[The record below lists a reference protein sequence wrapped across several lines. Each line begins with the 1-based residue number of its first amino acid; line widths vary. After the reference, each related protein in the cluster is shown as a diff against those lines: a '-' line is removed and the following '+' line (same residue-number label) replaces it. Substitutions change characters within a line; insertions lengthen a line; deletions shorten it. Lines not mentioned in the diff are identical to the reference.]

1 MTDTKIT
8 ALTEL
13 ATITATDYMVVVDDT
28 GGSPVTKFVQAET
41 VRDFVNPQTRYIS
54 IPIKAFHPTTT
65 AGCAALATLEMG
77 TNKQAIEYMAFD
89 KATDENAEISFP
101 MPPNWNGGAIYC
113 TAYWLH
119 PATTTN
125 FGVVWGFKS
134 RSYADGDALDQAF
147 GTAVLVTDTGGTT
160 SDCYISP
167 ETAAITP
174 AGSPAGGQKIDL
186 VVYRDA
192 NHATDDTLAV
202 DAYLTDVLVRYTV
215 S

>member
-1 MTDTKIT
+1 MPDTRIQDVNSG
-8 ALTEL
+8 
-13 ATITATDYMVVVDDT
+13 TATTPASGDFIPY
-28 GGSPVTKFVQAET
+28 VTSDGLNTYITTPSLLFPK
-41 VRDFVNPQTRYIS
+41 TRYIS

-89 KATDENAEISFP
+89 AATDENAEISFP
-101 MPPNWNGGAIYC
+101 MPPNWDGGVIYC
-113 TAYWLH
+113 TPYWIH
-119 PATTTN
+119 PAAVTN
-125 FGVVWGFKS
+125 FGVVWGFKG
-134 RSYADGDALDQAF
+134 RAYANDDALDQAF
-147 GTAVLVTDTGGTT
+147 GTAVLVSDTGGTT
-160 SDCYISP
+160 SDCYIAP
-167 ETAAITP
+167 ETAAITL

>member
-1 MTDTKIT
+1 MAKISAYDEMTVLT
-8 ALTEL
+8 ADDLFV
-13 ATITATDYMVVVDDT
+13 MVNAP
-28 GGSPVTKFVQAET
+28 GSTPVTKKITAET

-65 AGCAALATLEMG
+65 AGCAALTSLEMS
-77 TNKQAIEYMAFD
+77 TNKQTIEYMAFD
-89 KATDENAEISFP
+89 KDTDENAEISFP
-101 MPPNWNGGAIYC
+101 MPPNWDGGAIYC
-113 TAYWLH
+113 TPYWTH

-125 FGVVWGFKS
+125 FGVVWGFKG
-134 RSYADGDALDQAF
+134 RAYANDDALDQAF
-147 GTAVLVTDTGGTT
+147 GTAVLVSDTGGTT
-160 SDCYISP
+160 SDCYIGP
-167 ETAAITP
+167 ETAAITL